1 MISEGY
7 TAIIGNITSHF
18 RGEMEVNMLT
28 PKQNLLETLKRDG
41 KPDRLVNQYQPCVQI
56 MNDPCYLFVRG
67 NRVRGKTTKDVWGTE
82 IAWPEDQHAAMP
94 HVTNENKVLKDVTKW
109 RELTI
114 PDLVGA
120 GSDTALWEPA
130 RKAAADVNREEKLV
144 MGFMGTGVFE
154 QLHFLMG
161 FEDTLANL
169 LMEPEAMEE
178 LIEVI
183 GNYRFQYMKL
193 LVDNLKPDIILSHDD
208 WGSKKS
214 MFMSPDIWR
223 EMIKPQYVKIYGY
236 AKDHGVLIMHHAD
249 SFLEPIVEDM
259 VEIGIDIW
267 QGVLPQND
275 IVKLQKQLQGRMT
288 LMGGIDAAIVDWPN
302 TPEEVIRTEVRRA
315 CETYGPGGHYIPSL
329 TYGGPGSIYP
339 DVDPTIAD
347 EIERYNKEV
356 CGVSEKY

>member
-1 MISEGY
+1 
-7 TAIIGNITSHF
+7 
-18 RGEMEVNMLT
+18 MLT

-41 KPDRLVNQYQPCVQI
+41 TPDRLVNQYQPYVLL
-56 MNDPCYLFVRG
+56 MNDPAYQFVRG

-94 HVTNENKVLKDVTKW
+94 HVTEANKVLRDVTKW
-109 RELTI
+109 RELNI
-114 PDLVGA
+114 PDMAGA
-120 GSDTALWEPA
+120 TRDPASWSPALQ
-130 RKAAADVNREEKLV
+130 AAAAVNRDEMLV

-161 FEDTLANL
+161 FEDTLANM
-169 LMEPEAMEE
+169 LMEPEAMAE
-178 LIEVI
+178 LIELV
-183 GNYRFQYMKL
+183 GEYRFTYMKL

-208 WGSKKS
+208 WGSKTS

-223 EMIKPQYVKIYGY
+223 ELIKPQYVKIYGY
-236 AKDHGVLIMHHAD
+236 AKEHGVLIMHHAD

-259 VEIGIDIW
+259 AELGIDIW

-275 IVKLQKQLQGRMT
+275 IVKLQKQLQGRMV

-302 TPEEVIRTEVRRA
+302 TPEDVIRKEVRRA
-315 CETYGPGGHYIPSL
+315 CAAYGPGGHFIPSL

-339 DVDPTIAD
+339 SVDATITD
-347 EIERYNKEV
+347 EIEKYNREV
-356 CGVSEKY
+356 YGISGR